1 MITVFKGDQKIIC
14 TKSTYEKQ
22 LKHLGYQIASKKEE
36 AIEEIASFKQE
47 ENIKKEDKQDDE
59 YEKISEKYKID
70 KKTTSKKRK

>member
-14 TKSTYEKQ
+14 TKSTYEEQ

-47 ENIKKEDKQDDE
+47 ENIKKENKQDDE

-70 KKTTSKKRK
+70 KKTTSKKKK

>member
-1 MITVFKGDQKIIC
+1 MITVFRGNEKIVC
-14 TKSTYEKQ
+14 TKNTYEEQ
-22 LKHLGYQIASKKEE
+22 LKHLGYQIASRKEE

-70 KKTTSKKRK
+70 KKSGRKRK